1 MFSTVAS
8 PIHIPTDSAR
18 GFPLLHILS
27 TLVICC
33 LFDNGHSDKC
43 NKCLFTV
50 VLTCISLIIND
61 AEYFFMCLLAICLSS
76 LEKCLFRSPV
86 QFLIRLFGFLMLS
99 CMNSLYI
106 LDIKPSW
113 EIPFANIFSHSVGSL
128 FFVVI
133 IDHFFA
139 VQKLFILM

>member
-99 CMNSLYI
+99 CMRSLNI
-106 LDIKPSW
+106 LNINLLSDIS
-113 EIPFANIFSHSVGSL
+113 FANIFYHSLGSL
-128 FFVVI
+128 FLLLVVS
-133 IDHFFA
+133 FT
-139 VQKLFILM
+139 VKKLFSLM

>member
-8 PIHIPTDSAR
+8 PIYIPADSAP

-27 TLVICC
+27 TLVIFC

-50 VLTCISLIIND
+50 VLTCISLIISD
-61 AEYFFMCLLAICLSS
+61 VECFFMCLLAICLSS
-76 LEKCLFRSPV
+76 LEKSLFRSYV
-86 QFLIRLFGFLMLS
+86 LFLIGLFGFLMLS

-106 LDIKPSW
+106 LDIKHSW
-113 EIPFANIFSHSVGSL
+113 DIPFANIFSHSVGSL
-128 FFVVI
+128 FFVVV
-133 IDHFFA
+133 IDHFFCCTKA
-139 VQKLFILM
+139 F